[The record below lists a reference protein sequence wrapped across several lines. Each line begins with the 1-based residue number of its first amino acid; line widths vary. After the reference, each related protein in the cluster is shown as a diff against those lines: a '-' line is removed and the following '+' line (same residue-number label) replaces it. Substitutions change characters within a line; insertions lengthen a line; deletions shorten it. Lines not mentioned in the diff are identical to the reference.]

1 MKKYTAFLLVLL
13 LLLAGCSEEAPEGT
27 KALPMSGM
35 TLTSVEFHLQTS
47 LDEEIKLAADGT
59 TATHTDQG
67 MFPYGLTVSMADT
80 LNVYRIEFTDYDVDP
95 EILTGEGKLSET
107 MRKEATDLTQADVQ
121 SLQPVMQLISLMD
134 LVEVDTSTIK
144 VDDLSS
150 AIANKKAYTS
160 GNWKVWMELDGT
172 TCKVIAEYS

>member
-13 LLLAGCSEEAPEGT
+13 LLLAGCGLKEDLAKERP
-27 KALPMSGM
+27 LSGM

-67 MFPYGLTVSMADT
+67 MFPYGLTVSMVDT

-95 EILTGEGKLSET
+95 EILTGEGKLSDT
-107 MRKEATDLTQADVQ
+107 MRKQATDLTQADVQ

-172 TCKVIAEYS
+172 TCKVIAEYT